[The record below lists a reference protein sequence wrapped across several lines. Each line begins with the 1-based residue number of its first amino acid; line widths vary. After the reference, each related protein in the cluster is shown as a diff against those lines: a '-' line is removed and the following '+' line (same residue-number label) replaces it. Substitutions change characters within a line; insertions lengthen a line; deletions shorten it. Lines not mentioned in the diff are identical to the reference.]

1 MEFDRL
7 QLFVLVN
14 HLEQQL
20 DLDKVVGKFLTDLTV
35 LVDYA
40 EHSWCLYKFRLTLH
54 ITHSLY
60 HKPKVTV
67 RS

>member
-35 LVDYA
+35 LVL
-40 EHSWCLYKFRLTLH
+40 SLIH
-54 ITHSLY
+54 I
-60 HKPKVTV
+60 
-67 RS
+67 